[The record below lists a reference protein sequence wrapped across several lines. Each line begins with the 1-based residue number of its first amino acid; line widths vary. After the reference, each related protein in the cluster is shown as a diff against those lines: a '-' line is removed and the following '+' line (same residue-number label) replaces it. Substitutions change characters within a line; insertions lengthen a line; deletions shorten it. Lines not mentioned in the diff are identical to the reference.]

1 MSRGGRQAGASSCR
15 RCINTARRA
24 QCSPRNKGEKS
35 VREEAKGPRE
45 GLGGGGGRGAKRRV
59 SQFDSFPGS
68 RLGIEVASNDA
79 SFLVLAQFYGL
90 PTSYRA

>member
-1 MSRGGRQAGASSCR
+1 MQMTEAGAHRCR
-15 RCINTARRA
+15 RCINSARRA
-24 QCSPRNKGEKS
+24 QCSARNKGEKS
-35 VREEAKGPRE
+35 VRGSEGSTRVVEEE
-45 GLGGGGGRGAKRRV
+45 GRAKRRV